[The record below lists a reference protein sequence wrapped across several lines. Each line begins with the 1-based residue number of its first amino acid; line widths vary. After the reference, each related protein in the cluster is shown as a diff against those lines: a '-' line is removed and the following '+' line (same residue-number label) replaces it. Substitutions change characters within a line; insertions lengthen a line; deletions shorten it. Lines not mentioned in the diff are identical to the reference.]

1 MLAPLTTYFAIV
13 RKVMA
18 IRFQRLTTLFSFQ
31 AVSRRTMD
39 GAAYLDD
46 FACAASVQH
55 QHLPSQGT
63 DCDSQESGT
72 GRSRG
77 GCGPTVHPH
86 EHDHPREHNGDYE
99 RTEAELYH
107 HEPDDESKDGDSDC
121 LRCQDLARESTSNRG
136 RDLFDLRDIDD
147 GNERGVDE
155 CDFDSNIENRDPDE
169 DSDRH
174 RFNTFQDDTWGRRSN
189 SSGDGNN
196 RDRAECDVNSER
208 GDGSDSDRRHVG
220 DFDGGVCEED
230 SDFAVDSSGSSAE
243 GSSVDETVSTVRG
256 DYVCVKKCRSIG
268 DAHVE
273 MQSFDDFKYTYL
285 SSSTSPHGPKPMYRC
300 TSHAECP
307 VRVRLAPHGTT
318 VSVEVKGHH
327 NLDAAVTSS
336 RTKIHPRFLPEIDNM
351 LLGGS
356 GPLTVL
362 TSLTLAYSK
371 TPRVLEELPTRG
383 QIRSRRVTV
392 MRSNAGTKSVS
403 TFAGIRSWS
412 SSRLCQTKEE
422 FFKPRLVRSERSCY
436 VDSISVEDQ
445 NKILVLDIFE
455 HSFKDAAGLDQMSLG
470 LIVTS
475 RRVFYNVV
483 ASMDGQGTDVAS
495 SADGTYKLHHGPL
508 LTSEA
513 LPHEFTQSHVHAA
526 LHPILGEVVLVAAQ
540 LLEDNTNYQQVWHP
554 RADGRRLRGIVF
566 NSSEYNV
573 CFGNAD
579 DLPVTTS
586 RTKTYMKSIQG
597 HIPRNEKAVN
607 SKIKYLSMYFVE
619 INESIDIEPCN
630 ESPLRTEQEVSDDV
644 SADF

>member
-1 MLAPLTTYFAIV
+1 
-13 RKVMA
+13 
-18 IRFQRLTTLFSFQ
+18 
-31 AVSRRTMD
+31 MD

-268 DAHVE
+268 DAYVE

-307 VRVRLAPHGTT
+307 VLVRLAPHGTT

-356 GPLTVL
+356 GPLAVL
-362 TSLTLAYSK
+362 TLLTLAYSK
-371 TPRVLEELPTRG
+371 TPRVLEELLTRG

-412 SSRLCQTKEE
+412 SSLLCQTKEA

-445 NKILVLDIFE
+445 NKTLVLDIFE
-455 HSFKDAAGLDQMSLG
+455 HSFKDAAGLDQMGPNVSGSHRDVKAGLLQCCCVNGRTRGRSPSRPLDFRGTRWNDNARGETDCGAFVSSLG
-470 LIVTS
+470 V
-475 RRVFYNVV
+475 
-483 ASMDGQGTDVAS
+483 
-495 SADGTYKLHHGPL
+495 
-508 LTSEA
+508 
-513 LPHEFTQSHVHAA
+513 HV
-526 LHPILGEVVLVAAQ
+526 
-540 LLEDNTNYQQVWHP
+540 
-554 RADGRRLRGIVF
+554 
-566 NSSEYNV
+566 
-573 CFGNAD
+573 C
-579 DLPVTTS
+579 
-586 RTKTYMKSIQG
+586 SIG
-597 HIPRNEKAVN
+597 K
-607 SKIKYLSMYFVE
+607 
-619 INESIDIEPCN
+619 
-630 ESPLRTEQEVSDDV
+630 
-644 SADF
+644 